1 MKDMFIDLAKY
12 RIQKAFENRTDAIL
26 LLKSDKVNDSVN
38 RLYKANYFAVKSLSR
53 TIPTSVEY
61 EDSRQMLA
69 YREDYTLAQSLAF
82 EHYLP
87 RNITKRMNL
96 RPARKSEAADS
107 NQVGDA
113 NDSGDGDG
121 K

>member
-1 MKDMFIDLAKY
+1 MFL
-12 RIQKAFENRTDAIL
+12 NRETAY
-26 LLKSDKVNDSVN
+26 KSVMDGIFDRFAQVQLEIKEVPMVMEVKPYLS
-38 RLYKANYFAVKSLSR
+38 YFAVKSLSR